1 MKEYNN
7 RLKANKYC
15 EYITGKEL
23 RKYVADKIYKY
34 LGNNVTIFDGS
45 CGSGQLEEYI
55 NMKYLIGVEIQKEA
69 SEIAKENFKNSK
81 IYNTSFFL
89 FNEDIK
95 LDCVVMNPPFSIK
108 FKDLTEEEKVS
119 IQKEFEWK
127 KSGNVDD
134 IFCLKALKFS
144 KRYGFFILF
153 PGLTYRNAEK
163 QFRKELTGKIV
174 ELNIIKNAF
183 EDTTI
188 DVVFLIVDLFKKN
201 NEIQKEIYNC
211 KNKNIVFQT
220 ISNSSSEE
228 WQPPR
233 EPTITKII
241 DPIEEEIK
249 ARNQTIRILTNS
261 LKLSKLFC
269 EFDRTLP
276 PFIEFL
282 ENLKNII
289 KSFEESLKEELKN
302 E

>member
-45 CGSGQLEEYI
+45 C
-55 NMKYLIGVEIQKEA
+55 V
-69 SEIAKENFKNSK
+69 
-81 IYNTSFFL
+81 

-119 IQKEFEWK
+119 IKKEFEWK

-153 PGLTYRNAEK
+153 PGLTYRSAEK

-201 NEIQKEIYNC
+201 NEVQKEIYNC

-233 EPTITKII
+233 EPIITKII